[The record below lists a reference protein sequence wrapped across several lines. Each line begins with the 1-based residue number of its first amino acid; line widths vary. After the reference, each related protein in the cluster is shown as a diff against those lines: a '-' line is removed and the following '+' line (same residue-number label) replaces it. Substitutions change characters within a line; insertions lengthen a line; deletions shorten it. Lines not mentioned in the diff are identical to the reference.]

1 MTVPL
6 RVKKRTDGDTIIMQP
21 LRPFVLLATVGALLL
36 GAAPVRAAPVLV
48 TATLTPQAIGTG
60 NPFGFT
66 SLPAGPFTATLTF
79 SGPLAA
85 NLAIST
91 VADLTGAGLTGF
103 ALTIGTVSFDKDD
116 LTLARLTTNAT
127 GIATEL
133 RLAGSVSPGLRP
145 YFALD
150 VPAVFSNVQW
160 YAGEATCNL
169 ANVPQVVGGPCVVGT
184 PGSASLSQMT
194 MDPTP
199 VPAPGGL
206 AVFGLA
212 LLGLGAVARRRT

>member
-1 MTVPL
+1 
-6 RVKKRTDGDTIIMQP
+6 MQP
-21 LRPFVLLATVGALLL
+21 LRPFLLLATVGALLL

-48 TATLTPQAIGTG
+48 TASLTPTVIGTE

-66 SLPAGPFTATLTF
+66 SLPAGPFSATLTF

-85 NLAIST
+85 NLNLFT
-91 VADLTGAGLTGF
+91 LADLTAAGLTGF

-116 LTLARLTTNAT
+116 LTSATLATNAA
-127 GIATEL
+127 GIATGL
-133 RLAGSVSPGLRP
+133 RLVGRALPATAP
-145 YFALD
+145 YFQLG
-150 VPAVFSNVQW
+150 VPSLFSNAQW
-160 YAGEATCNL
+160 FAGEGTCGFTPLPL
-169 ANVPQVVGGPCVVGT
+169 AVDGPCLAGA

-212 LLGLGAVARRRT
+212 LLGLGAVARRRA

>member
-1 MTVPL
+1 
-6 RVKKRTDGDTIIMQP
+6 MQP
-21 LRPFVLLATVGALLL
+21 LRPFLLLATVGALLL

-48 TATLTPQAIGTG
+48 TASLTPTVISAG

-85 NLAIST
+85 NLSIFTLAGLD
-91 VADLTGAGLTGF
+91 AAGLTGF
-103 ALTIGTVSFDKDD
+103 ALTIGTRSFDEDH
-116 LTLARLTTNAT
+116 LRLVRLKTDAT
-127 GIATEL
+127 GIVTEL
-133 RLAGSVSPGLRP
+133 VLDGSFPAPLSSP
-145 YFALD
+145 YFNLA
-150 VPAVFSNVQW
+150 VPPVFGNVQW
-160 YAGEATCNL
+160 YAGE
-169 ANVPQVVGGPCVVGT
+169 GPCTLASLPASLSGECLAGT
-184 PGSASLSQMT
+184 SGSASLSQRT

-212 LLGLGAVARRRT
+212 LLGLGAVARRRA